1 MSKKI
6 NTPADFEKPTD
17 EELRRGS
24 VHLNGFVD
32 IESPQDFA
40 KAFESKKL
48 TVEDVNQLFEGVPLR
63 NKPAPKAGN
72 DLGQV
77 LGAHD
82 VERGTEINPRYVG
95 RGTKQMHIPEY
106 SLEDLANVEIYREK
120 LKADRKAVEEIKNE
134 ADSESNPFA
143 KALDK
148 LREETHQQ
156 MTGMELKS
164 LLSSAMQTM
173 EVMPQSITRQKPTLL
188 GEMGEELDTK
198 PDDE

>member
-63 NKPAPKAGN
+63 NKPAPQAGN

-143 KALDK
+143 EALDK
-148 LREETHQQ
+148 WRKEIHKPMKMSFRYPVGVLPMSH
-156 MTGMELKS
+156 
-164 LLSSAMQTM
+164 SSVAMINV
-173 EVMPQSITRQKPTLL
+173 EQSDKGAPWDNQ
-188 GEMGEELDTK
+188 K